1 MSTPLDTRLM
11 SDIVRDMRTE
21 APALVPI
28 FRSALQARLLL
39 QVLTSD
45 GGVTAAELARQ
56 LGAPEATVSRESR
69 RLLDAGLLR
78 GERVGRAIVL
88 HSADDN
94 PATSPLRQLLI
105 VTYGPARLLEQ
116 ALAGVPEIE
125 AAYVYGSWAA
135 RFHGEPGKAPGDVDV
150 LIVGQPKRGA
160 VDAALGG
167 LESQLGREVNVTYL
181 TPQRWAD
188 TSDPFVATVRSR
200 PLVALNLGRA
210 ARAGMMAS

>member
-1 MSTPLDTRLM
+1 M

-56 LGAPEATVSRESR
+56 LDAPEATVSRESR

-88 HSADDN
+88 QSADDN
-94 PATSPLRQLLI
+94 PATAPLRQLLV
-105 VTYGPARLLEQ
+105 VTYGPARLLDRKS
-116 ALAGVPEIE
+116 V
-125 AAYVYGSWAA
+125 V
-135 RFHGEPGKAPGDVDV
+135 
-150 LIVGQPKRGA
+150 
-160 VDAALGG
+160 
-167 LESQLGREVNVTYL
+167 
-181 TPQRWAD
+181 
-188 TSDPFVATVRSR
+188 
-200 PLVALNLGRA
+200 
-210 ARAGMMAS
+210 